1 MMKALLSAAAFGTAF
16 FLSGC
21 TTTYSAA
28 TVSTSAVGNP
38 SNVRQGTVIAVRPV
52 IIRPENSQ
60 LGIAG
65 GAVLG
70 WLAGSEFGG
79 GRKAQTAGG
88 IIGAVA
94 GGAAGNEAGKAL
106 NTKEGLAITVDF
118 GGGDVR
124 EIVQPADTPVR
135 VGQTVNVAYRV
146 DGAFISP
153 VY

>member
-1 MMKALLSAAAFGTAF
+1 MNFVFSLF
-16 FLSGC
+16 FYLIS
-21 TTTYSAA
+21 
-28 TVSTSAVGNP
+28 P
-38 SNVRQGTVIAVRPV
+38 S
-52 IIRPENSQ
+52 PELIKDYYFTFYNKEKFYIVQQDSVYETLDGSSFNSWPH
-60 LGIAG
+60 G
-65 GAVLG
+65 VN
-70 WLAGSEFGG
+70 F
-79 GRKAQTAGG
+79 THF
-88 IIGAVA
+88 
-94 GGAAGNEAGKAL
+94 NFKAL